1 MLSAAPSVLLLPG
14 LACDDFLY
22 RDQLPALAAAGF
34 GACVT
39 DLHFRHDT
47 IEQMAAALLA
57 EHPGALVLVGS
68 SMGGMLALEAARQ
81 APQRIAGLAMLGSS
95 ARADTPELVRVRSEA
110 CELFAAGR
118 MDEVLRANVP
128 FAFHP
133 DAPAIGR
140 LIADYLAMIRRAGAP
155 ALIRQNRAVMAR
167 RDQRPLLPTLR
178 CPLLVV
184 HGDGDL
190 LALPEVGRE
199 VAEAVPGAQLVML
212 PRCGHMLTMEQPE
225 AVNAALLGWL
235 EGLPP

>member
-1 MLSAAPSVLLLPG
+1 MYSLILLPG

-22 RDQLPALAAAGF
+22 REQLAALAAAGHS
-34 GACVT
+34 AQVS

-47 IEQMAAALLA
+47 IEQMATALLT
-57 EHPGALVLVGS
+57 EHDGPLVLVGT

-81 APQRIAGLAMLGSS
+81 APERMAGLAMLGSS
-95 ARADTPELVRVRSEA
+95 ARPDTPELIRVRSEA

-118 MDEVLRANVP
+118 MDEVLRANVA

-133 DAPAIGR
+133 DAPGLSR

-184 HGDGDL
+184 HGEGDL
-190 LALPEVGRE
+190 LALPEYGRE
-199 VAEAVPGAQLVML
+199 VAAAAPGAQLIML
-212 PRCGHMLTMEQPE
+212 PRCGHMLTMERPE
-225 AVNAALLGWL
+225 AVNDALLGWL
-235 EGLPP
+235 GALG

>member
-1 MLSAAPSVLLLPG
+1 MYSLILLPG

-22 RDQLPALAAAGF
+22 REQLAALAAAGHS
-34 GACVT
+34 AQVS

-47 IEQMAAALLA
+47 IEQMATALLT
-57 EHPGALVLVGS
+57 EHDGPLVLVGT

-81 APQRIAGLAMLGSS
+81 APERMAGLAMLGSS
-95 ARADTPELVRVRSEA
+95 ARPDTPELIRVRSEA

-118 MDEVLRANVP
+118 MDEVLRANVA

-133 DAPAIGR
+133 DAPGLSR

-167 RDQRPLLPTLR
+167 RDQRPLLPALR

-184 HGDGDL
+184 HGEGDL
-190 LALPEVGRE
+190 LALPEYGRE
-199 VAEAVPGAQLVML
+199 VAAAAPGARLVML

-225 AVNAALLGWL
+225 AVNDALLGWL
-235 EGLPP
+235 GALG